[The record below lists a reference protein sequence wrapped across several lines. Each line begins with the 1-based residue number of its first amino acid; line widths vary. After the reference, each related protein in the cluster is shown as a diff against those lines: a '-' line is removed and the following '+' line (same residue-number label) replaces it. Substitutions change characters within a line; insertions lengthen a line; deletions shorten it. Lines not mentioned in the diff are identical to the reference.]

1 MRLIGAL
8 NSAQSTQQVENE
20 TLRPSNLAVFCLR
33 SRIRIQPNEGIDMP
47 IDRDGRCKPAAIL
60 LLLGAFGFSFCGVD
74 SRAGTARLVLDINS
88 QYVPIG
94 SYPQDFQD
102 FGAFSAIDADDGVH
116 GFEPWITDGTPAGTF
131 LWGDLTR
138 TGGAVGRQFYQV
150 AGLIFTLTDDPSLGT
165 LISVCDGTVSGST
178 SLTRLP
184 IATAGVNSG
193 GIGAV
198 GNRFLFSM
206 FNTTTG
212 NRELWASDGTDAGT
226 ARVPAANGAAY
237 SVAATLLTNGKLY
250 FLSLLPDDTIEPWVS
265 DGTSAGTLRLSTIP
279 NIVPE
284 PIGVSS
290 LGRAGNYI
298 VFAANTSG
306 TGRELWRI
314 DPSNGTVAR
323 VTDIAPGTGSGL
335 PPNAAFGS
343 VGSTAVFAA
352 SATGDSTMS
361 LWRTDGTAAGTF
373 VIAPVAPFQD
383 LTTLF
388 FGSGTNGTILFFAGS
403 PATDLW
409 ATDSSIAGT
418 VKLASGVSSDALR
431 EFGGHYYFST
441 IAASPAQVWT
451 SDGTAAT
458 TKMLAQ
464 IPGSVSGS
472 SSGIAGDANQ
482 VFVRNMTSTL
492 TGSVY
497 RIDRASLQLTNLLNY
512 SFSTIATYG
521 NGVFAF
527 ARGKLYFDNEDPQNG
542 REIWTSDGTVAGSAL
557 LKDIAAETQTQSSNP
572 ADFVS
577 FNGQLFFTADDGI
590 TGREVW
596 HSDGTSQGTTLL
608 VDANPGAAGSS
619 PSDLS
624 VANGALYFFAADSS
638 GAAHLWR
645 SDGTPAGTQ
654 ALAAVSPRP
663 DPTRSPGCDSRAIV
677 MGGSVYFAGY
687 DPAAGVQL
695 WKSDGTPMGTQRVTN
710 IVTPSL
716 GAFGICY
723 LAESAGQLYF
733 QANDGVT
740 GSELWVSDGTPSG
753 THEVADILPGLSGS
767 TPTDL
772 TSFMGSLYFLASDG
786 THGGQLWSSNG
797 TAAGT
802 MSSPIFGTG
811 TPIGIATTG
820 STLLIR
826 VQTGGALTVWSSSGN
841 GASPALLGNDF
852 GNMFGLTDSLFAN
865 RGFGYFAGGVSTSGI
880 VDVEPWVTDGTVAGT
895 HPLATIN
902 PGAGSMPHAFADF
915 DGITVFEVTVPD
927 STTQLWRTNGSKT
940 ALLADIDIGQTYLAA
955 GQNLFYTSFD
965 PASGTELWA
974 LSNAAPVAA
983 DDAATV
989 SSGSSVTVTV
999 LANDT
1004 DSDGELNAGS
1014 VAIAQPPQHGS
1025 AVVNADGTVTYTP
1038 QAAFTGSDSLTY
1050 TVQDDQGSVSAPATL
1065 SITVAAAPVPPTS
1078 SGGGGGALGEVV
1090 VGMLALL
1097 VMGRG
1102 MRLTG
1107 YFRGPHFERLPMA
1120 REVMERETRLELA
1133 TSTLARLRSTN

>member
-1 MRLIGAL
+1 
-8 NSAQSTQQVENE
+8 
-20 TLRPSNLAVFCLR
+20 
-33 SRIRIQPNEGIDMP
+33 MP
-47 IDRDGRCKPAAIL
+47 IDRDVRCKPAGVL
-60 LLLGAFGFSFCGVD
+60 LLLVALGFSLCGVD
-74 SRAGTARLVLDINS
+74 SRAGTARLVRDINS
-88 QYVPIG
+88 RYIPVS

-102 FGAFSAIDADDGVH
+102 FGAVSVLDADDGIH
-116 GFEPWITDGTPAGTF
+116 SFEPWITDGTPAGTF

-150 AGLIFTLTDDPSLGT
+150 AGLLFTLTDDPSLGT
-165 LISVCDGTVSGST
+165 LVSVSDGTVPGSK

-184 IATAGVNSG
+184 IATAGVNSS

-226 ARVPAANGAAY
+226 ARVPASTGAAF

-250 FLSLLPDDTIEPWVS
+250 FLSLLPDLTIEPWVT
-265 DGTSAGTLRLSTIP
+265 DGTSVGTFRLSTIP
-279 NIVPE
+279 NIAPD

-290 LGRAGNYI
+290 LGRAGSYVI
-298 VFAANTSG
+298 FAANTSD

-314 DPSNGTVAR
+314 DPSNGSVAR
-323 VTDIAPGTGSGL
+323 VSDIAPGTNSGL

-361 LWRTDGTAAGTF
+361 LWRTDGTAAGTYA
-373 VIAPVAPFQD
+373 IASLAPFQA

-409 ATDSSIAGT
+409 ATDGSTAGT
-418 VKLASGVSSDALR
+418 IKLASGASSDALR

-441 IAASPAQVWT
+441 TAASPAQVWT

-464 IPGSVSGS
+464 IPGSVSGIL
-472 SSGIAGDANQ
+472 SGIAGDANQ
-482 VFVRNMTSTL
+482 VFVRSTTSTL
-492 TGSVY
+492 TGAVY
-497 RIDRASLQLTNLLNY
+497 RIDRASSQLTTLLNY
-512 SFSTIATYG
+512 SFSAIAAFG

-542 REIWTSDGTVAGSAL
+542 REIWTSDGTVAGTTL

-577 FNGQLFFTADDGI
+577 FNGQLFFTADDGMA
-590 TGREVW
+590 GRELW
-596 HSDGTSQGTTLL
+596 HSDGTSQGTMLL

-624 VANGALYFFAADSS
+624 VAAGALYFFATDSS

-645 SDGTPAGTQ
+645 SDGTPSGTK

-663 DPTRSPGCDSRAIV
+663 DPTRSPGCDSRAIAL
-677 MGGSVYFAGY
+677 GGSVYFAGY
-687 DPAAGVQL
+687 DAAAALQL
-695 WKSDGTPMGTQRVTN
+695 WKSDGTAAGTQRITN
-710 IVTPSL
+710 IVTPSF

-723 LAESAGQLYF
+723 LTVSAGQLYF
-733 QANDGVT
+733 QANDGMT
-740 GSELWVSDGTPSG
+740 GSELWVSDGTAAG

-767 TPTDL
+767 TPTQL
-772 TSFMGSLYFLASDG
+772 TPFMGSLYFLASDG
-786 THGGQLWSSNG
+786 THGGQLWSTNG

-802 MSSPIFGTG
+802 VSSPVFGTG
-811 TPIGIATTG
+811 TPIGIASMG

-826 VQTGGALTVWSSSGN
+826 VQTGGALAVWSSSGN
-841 GASPALLGNDF
+841 GASPTLLGSDYSS
-852 GNMFGLTDSLFAN
+852 MFGLTNPLFAN
-865 RGFGYFAGGVSTSGI
+865 RGFGYFAGGMSTAGV
-880 VDVEPWVTDGTVAGT
+880 VDVEPWVTDGTAAGT
-895 HPLATIN
+895 HVLATIN
-902 PGAGSMPHAFADF
+902 PGAGSMPHGFADF
-915 DGITVFEVTVPD
+915 DGITVFEATLPD

-940 ALLADIDIGQTYLAA
+940 AVLAAIDIGQTHLAA

-965 PASGTELWA
+965 PISGTELWA
-974 LSNAAPVAA
+974 LNNAAPVAA
-983 DDAATV
+983 DDV
-989 SSGSSVTVTV
+989 SSVKSGSSVTVAV

-1014 VAIAQPPQHGS
+1014 VAIAVPPQHGN
-1025 AVVNADGTVTYTP
+1025 ATVNADGTVTYTP
-1038 QAAFTGSDSLTY
+1038 QTGFTGSDSLAY
-1050 TVQDDQGSVSAPATL
+1050 TVQDDQGGTSAPATL
-1065 SITVAAAPVPPTS
+1065 HITVTAAPAPPTS
-1078 SGGGGGALGEVV
+1078 SGGSSGTGGGGELNEAVVAL
-1090 VGMLALL
+1090 LALL

-1102 MRLTG
+1102 CGRAGTS
-1107 YFRGPHFERLPMA
+1107 GPHRID
-1120 REVMERETRLELA
+1120 
-1133 TSTLARLRSTN
+1133 